1 MFRTSFIRDNHQRK
15 SSREITS
22 ILTAFLFFCVAISWS
37 NVKLAI
43 FCTCYLKD
51 VNGDCHFFFHFCQPG
66 NCWNL
71 VNIELPRTLY
81 PDYLVHYYIHGD
93 GQRTD
98 FRWNQP
104 LTVWRLLFSAV
115 FYSVQVKSIS
125 KKRQSIKIEE
135 ETKHR
140 NRRRG
145 NKASTSK
152 KEETIPKKE
161 ETTRE

>member
-1 MFRTSFIRDNHQRK
+1 MFRTSFIRDNQRK

-51 VNGDCHFFFHFCQPG
+51 VNGDCHFFFIFA
-66 NCWNL
+66 NL
-71 VNIELPRTLY
+71 ETAGTWSTASFPVTLY